1 MSSGEDVAIAD
12 ISSNAPLSI
21 DFKLKLKDLM
31 KKVYSPQKENSKLVK
46 YSIGNLYDFVSRF
59 SNGIT
64 MSYDNLRINNYD
76 NISALDYQD
85 YWYRLGISER
95 SAGCLNYGSNYVGDI
110 SIQVFNS
117 IGK

>member
-1 MSSGEDVAIAD
+1 ME
-12 ISSNAPLSI
+12 
-21 DFKLKLKDLM
+21 
-31 KKVYSPQKENSKLVK
+31 

-85 YWYRLGISER
+85 YWYI
-95 SAGCLNYGSNYVGDI
+95 
-110 SIQVFNS
+110 
-117 IGK
+117 